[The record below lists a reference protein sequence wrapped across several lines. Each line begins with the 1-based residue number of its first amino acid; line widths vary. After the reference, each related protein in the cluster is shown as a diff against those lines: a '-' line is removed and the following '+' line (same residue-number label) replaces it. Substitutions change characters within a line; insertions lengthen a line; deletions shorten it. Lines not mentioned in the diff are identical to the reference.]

1 MGKNA
6 ILALSLKFFDNNKQG
21 NEINAFTGYS
31 PAADIAVQLELGGM
45 RGALKTGMKMQ
56 VVEVNRSLYHQEQAA
71 LVISYLFQIVIQK
84 EQEKNDLSL
93 SEEAKGC
100 TFVSRKMEAV
110 EKVEEISRSVN
121 ILKAIDLG

>member
-21 NEINAFTGYS
+21 NKIHRFAGYS
-31 PAADIAVQLELGGM
+31 PAADIAVQLELGAM
-45 RGALKTGMKMQ
+45 RAALKTAMKMQ
-56 VVEVNRSLYHQEQAA
+56 VVAVNHSLYHQEQAA
-71 LVISYLFQIVIQK
+71 LVISYLFQTVIQK

-93 SEEAKGC
+93 SEEAKGR

-121 ILKAIDLG
+121 ILKAMDLG